1 MKSSSFLKIF
11 LFAAVV
17 LSFNCGKAQVKVNEN
32 NPDEIVVNNT
42 INIHDL
48 SVNTLDGK
56 TVSLKEYS
64 GKVLLI
70 VNVASKCGYTK
81 QYKELE
87 EIYNKYKNEGFEILA
102 FPCNDFGG
110 QEPGTNE
117 EIKEFCSSNYNITF
131 TLFDKIKVLSEE
143 KNPLYA
149 RMINFEPSGDISW
162 NFEKFVIDKK
172 GNVVG
177 RFKSKVKPD
186 DEQIVSLI
194 NSELKKTD

>member
-32 NPDEIVVNNT
+32 NQDENIVNNT

-48 SVNTLDGK
+48 SVNTIDGK

-87 EIYNKYKNEGFEILA
+87 EIYSKYKNEGFEILA

-149 RMINFEPSGDISW
+149 RMINFESAGDISW

>member
-32 NPDEIVVNNT
+32 NPDENIVNNT

-131 TLFDKIKVLSEE
+131 TLFDKIKVLGDE
-143 KNPLYA
+143 KNPLYTKL
-149 RMINFEPSGDISW
+149 INYEPAGDISW
-162 NFEKFVIDKK
+162 NFEKFVIDKN

>member
-1 MKSSSFLKIF
+1 MKTSSIFRIF
-11 LFAAVV
+11 LLAFIA
-17 LSFNCGKAQVKVNEN
+17 LSFNCGKAQVEIKEN
-32 NPDEIVVNNT
+32 NNNDQNNVENK

-48 SVNTLDGK
+48 TVKDIDGK
-56 TVSLKEYS
+56 TVSLKDYS

-87 EIYNKYKNEGFEILA
+87 EIYKKYNNDGFEILA

-117 EIKEFCSSNYNITF
+117 EIKEFCSTNYNVTF
-131 TLFDKIKVLSEE
+131 PLFDKIKVLGDE
-143 KNPLYA
+143 KHSLYA
-149 RMINFEPSGDISW
+149 KLINFEPAGDISW
-162 NFEKFVIDKK
+162 NFEKFVIDKN

-186 DEQIVSLI
+186 DEQLLSLI
-194 NSELKKTD
+194 TAELRK

>member
-32 NPDEIVVNNT
+32 NQDENIVNNT

-48 SVNTLDGK
+48 SVNTIDGK

-87 EIYNKYKNEGFEILA
+87 EIYSKYKNEGFEILA

-149 RMINFEPSGDISW
+149 RMINFEPAGDISW

>member
-1 MKSSSFLKIF
+1 MKTSSILKIF
-11 LFAAVV
+11 VFALVA
-17 LSFNCGKAQVKVNEN
+17 LSLNCGKAQVKVNEDN
-32 NPDEIVVNNT
+32 SDENMRNNT

-48 SVNTLDGK
+48 SVNTIDGK
-56 TVSLKEYS
+56 TVSLKEYG

-117 EIKEFCSSNYNITF
+117 EIKEFCSTNYNVTF
-131 TLFDKIKVLSEE
+131 PLFDKIKVLGDD
-143 KNPLYA
+143 KNPLYSKL
-149 RMINFEPSGDISW
+149 ISFEPAGDISW
-162 NFEKFVIDKK
+162 NFEKFVIDKN

-186 DEQIVSLI
+186 DEEIISLI
-194 NSELKKTD
+194 TAELKK

>member
-32 NPDEIVVNNT
+32 NQDENIVNNT

-48 SVNTLDGK
+48 SVNTIDGK

-87 EIYNKYKNEGFEILA
+87 EIYSKYKNDGFEILA

-149 RMINFEPSGDISW
+149 RMINFEPAGDISW